1 MEKEAAYKV
10 EPQQTNGNVKW
21 PHFITT
27 IIGIVLIVITFNVSK
42 AEFAQFEKRF
52 DDNIVRILDEIKGLK
67 K

>member
-1 MEKEAAYKV
+1 MTEK
-10 EPQQTNGNVKW
+10 NGNVKW

-27 IIGIVLIVITFNVSK
+27 VIGIIVIMITYGISR
-42 AEFAQFEKRF
+42 AEFTQFEKRF